1 MKRLAYIGGIVGI
14 LLVVALSLRTDFGA
28 IRRAFQ
34 AAGLGLAWL
43 IPYRLLFY
51 LLYAVGWRVI
61 LRPSDPQGRA
71 SLRYLLGVTVVRDAV
86 DRLLPVASVGGSLVG
101 IRLVQWRGLPTAPV
115 AASVVIEIL
124 ITLVVVYVF
133 TAMGLALLAQL
144 GAGGEE
150 YRRALLVFLLS
161 LPVPII
167 TVSLLRSRRFAE
179 IIPEK
184 LGLLFG
190 TGSLAG
196 KTAAVSQEVRAA
208 LHRPAPLGSASAL
221 QLLAFVSGAFEVW
234 LALRLFGAPVSL
246 AVALMLES
254 MTQASRHLA
263 FFVPAG
269 IGVQEVGLV
278 AFGHLAGVGAE
289 LAFAVAMVKR
299 ARELAWGIPALLAWQ
314 WAELRRSRSTS
325 N

>member
-1 MKRLAYIGGIVGI
+1 
-14 LLVVALSLRTDFGA
+14 
-28 IRRAFQ
+28 
-34 AAGLGLAWL
+34 
-43 IPYRLLFY
+43 
-51 LLYAVGWRVI
+51 VI
-61 LRPSDPQGRA
+61 LRPSDPQRRA

-133 TAMGLALLAQL
+133 TAMGLTLLAQL
-144 GAGGEE
+144 GASGEA

-167 TVSLLRSRRFAE
+167 TVLLLRSRRFAE
-179 IIPEK
+179 TIPEK
-184 LGLLFG
+184 LGSLFG

-208 LHRPAPLGSASAL
+208 LHRSARLGLAFAL
-221 QLLAFVSGAFEVW
+221 QLLAFVSGTFEVW

-246 AVALMLES
+246 VVALMLES
-254 MTQASRHLA
+254 MTQASRHVA

-278 AFGHLAGVGAE
+278 VFGHLAGVDAE
-289 LAFAVAMVKR
+289 LAFALAMVKR

-314 WAELRRSRSTS
+314 WAELKRSHSTS